1 MQISKPIKVKP
12 QIQTLSTKRAIQSMN
27 RKFQLEVC
35 RIRGIPLK
43 SEKKPSKTQLAMQST

>member
-12 QIQTLSTKRAIQSMN
+12 QIQNLSTKRAIQSMN